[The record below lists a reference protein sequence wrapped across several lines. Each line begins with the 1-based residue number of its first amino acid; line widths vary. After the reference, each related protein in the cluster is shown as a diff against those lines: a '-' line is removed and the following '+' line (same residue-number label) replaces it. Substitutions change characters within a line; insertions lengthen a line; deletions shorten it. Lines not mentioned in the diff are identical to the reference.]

1 MSYSISAGAAVFCA
15 LINRTVDL
23 KSIERQ
29 CINGLVIIIV
39 GTIMNF
45 KPHQN
50 RFVIV
55 QRIACSK
62 TDLRWTS
69 EVWCRLYVSD
79 HVQGGFSGPYCYLIG
94 FMNVV
99 RH

>member
-1 MSYSISAGAAVFCA
+1 VSYPIIAGAAIFCA

-29 CINGLVIIIV
+29 CINGLIIIIV

-79 HVQGGFSGPYCYLIG
+79 HVQGGFSGPCYSIG

>member
-1 MSYSISAGAAVFCA
+1 MSYPIIAGAAVFCA

-29 CINGLVIIIV
+29 CIKGSVRII
-39 GTIMNF
+39 GWTIMNF

-55 QRIACSK
+55 QRVACSK
-62 TDLRWTS
+62 TDLCVNKRRDGVGCTS
-69 EVWCRLYVSD
+69 RT
-79 HVQGGFSGPYCYLIG
+79 
-94 FMNVV
+94 M
-99 RH
+99 

>member
-1 MSYSISAGAAVFCA
+1 MSYSIVAGAAVFCA
-15 LINRTVDL
+15 LIKRTVDI

-55 QRIACSK
+55 QRVACSK
-62 TDLRWTS
+62 TDLRVNKRRDGVGCTS
-69 EVWCRLYVSD
+69 RTMYRTD
-79 HVQGGFSGPYCYLIG
+79 
-94 FMNVV
+94 
-99 RH
+99 